1 MGGIQ
6 ACFYNG
12 WMHDHYVTNNFV
24 FSSSGLIVACTIIN
38 PDNVHDS
45 QCTEQGGVYEKLE
58 EQFQR
63 MGGKYFRMGYEVLI
77 SILPLLKGQVHL

>member
-1 MGGIQ
+1 MGSIQ

-12 WMHDHYVTNNFV
+12 WMHDHCVTKTFV
-24 FSSSGLIVACTIIN
+24 FCSSGLIVACTIIN

-45 QCTEQGGVYEKLE
+45 QCTEQGGVYENLE

-63 MGGKYFRMGYEVLI
+63 MGGKYFRMAYEVLI
-77 SILPLLKGQVHL
+77 SIIPLLKGQVHL